1 MFNLVCKP
9 DEALASY
16 MASEGIDWKFLTP
29 RAPNFGG
36 LWEAGVKSLKFY
48 LKRVVGNI
56 RLTYEEFLTVIIQ
69 IEGML
74 NSRPLV
80 PLSSDLDDLNVLT
93 PSHFLIGSS
102 ITSIVEP
109 DLTNLNENRLD
120 NWQKITKIIQLIWK
134 RWSVDYLNS
143 LQQRNKWHFEK
154 KNAKIGDMV
163 IIKEDNLPSCQWS
176 LGRINNIYQ
185 GKDSKVRVVE
195 VKITRGLPS
204 EAEEENCDLIVL
216 DDMMNDVTSEISQM
230 FTMGSHHKKYSIIL
244 ITQNLFPRVKS
255 MRDISLNAHY
265 IILFRNNR
273 DVSQAACFGR
283 QAFPGRGKFFMD
295 SYKKATEEPFSYLL
309 VDVHPRSPEVQRLP
323 AASPAQ
329 RKAILKSATDDQI
342 KTLCEICDNL
352 LSGNIPTKKIKKL
365 CSYKRVIRLLANRS
379 VPISRKRKLFTTNR
393 QVGGFLPLILPGV
406 LSLLGGIAGKAIG
419 KRI

>member
-16 MASEGIDWKFLTP
+16 MASEGIDWKFLPP

-36 LWEAGVKSLKFY
+36 LWEAGVKSVKFY

-93 PSHFLIGSS
+93 PSHFLIGRS

-134 RWSVDYLNS
+134 RWSVDYINS

-154 KNAKIGDMV
+154 RMLK
-163 IIKEDNLPSCQWS
+163 L
-176 LGRINNIYQ
+176 
-185 GKDSKVRVVE
+185 
-195 VKITRGLPS
+195 
-204 EAEEENCDLIVL
+204 
-216 DDMMNDVTSEISQM
+216 EIW
-230 FTMGSHHKKYSIIL
+230 L
-244 ITQNLFPRVKS
+244 
-255 MRDISLNAHY
+255 
-265 IILFRNNR
+265 
-273 DVSQAACFGR
+273 
-283 QAFPGRGKFFMD
+283 
-295 SYKKATEEPFSYLL
+295 
-309 VDVHPRSPEVQRLP
+309 
-323 AASPAQ
+323 
-329 RKAILKSATDDQI
+329 
-342 KTLCEICDNL
+342 
-352 LSGNIPTKKIKKL
+352 
-365 CSYKRVIRLLANRS
+365 
-379 VPISRKRKLFTTNR
+379 
-393 QVGGFLPLILPGV
+393 
-406 LSLLGGIAGKAIG
+406 
-419 KRI
+419 

>member
-1 MFNLVCKP
+1 MIRWALKSSELNIEWEHRTGSQNVVVNVLSWNPVGNMDGSQISCAVLR
-9 DEALASY
+9 ALA
-16 MASEGIDWKFLTP
+16 
-29 RAPNFGG
+29 
-36 LWEAGVKSLKFY
+36 
-48 LKRVVGNI
+48 
-56 RLTYEEFLTVIIQ
+56 
-69 IEGML
+69 L
-74 NSRPLV
+74 NSR
-80 PLSSDLDDLNVLT
+80 
-93 PSHFLIGSS
+93 
-102 ITSIVEP
+102 E
-109 DLTNLNENRLD
+109 
-120 NWQKITKIIQLIWK
+120 QLI
-134 RWSVDYLNS
+134 REQREDPELEHIYRYLENPDDGSV
-143 LQQRNKWHFEK
+143 
-154 KNAKIGDMV
+154 NATV
-163 IIKEDNLPSCQWS
+163 CE
-176 LGRINNIYQ
+176 
-185 GKDSKVRVVE
+185 
-195 VKITRGLPS
+195 GLPS

-295 SYKKATEEPFSYLL
+295 SYKKVTEEPFSYLL

-352 LSGNIPTKKIKKL
+352 LSGNIPTKKIEKL

-379 VPISRKRKLFTTNR
+379 VPISRKR
-393 QVGGFLPLILPGV
+393 
-406 LSLLGGIAGKAIG
+406 GIAGKAIG

>member
-1 MFNLVCKP
+1 MGHVDLTAYLLRHVDLTACLLRHVGLTACFTVSCVSDGFWLLLQRV
-9 DEALASY
+9 ESALAFFQSS
-16 MASEGIDWKFLTP
+16 A
-29 RAPNFGG
+29 
-36 LWEAGVKSLKFY
+36 
-48 LKRVVGNI
+48 RV
-56 RLTYEEFLTVIIQ
+56 
-69 IEGML
+69 
-74 NSRPLV
+74 S
-80 PLSSDLDDLNVLT
+80 
-93 PSHFLIGSS
+93 
-102 ITSIVEP
+102 
-109 DLTNLNENRLD
+109 NEDR
-120 NWQKITKIIQLIWK
+120 T
-134 RWSVDYLNS
+134 R
-143 LQQRNKWHFEK
+143 
-154 KNAKIGDMV
+154 
-163 IIKEDNLPSCQWS
+163 NLPI
-176 LGRINNIYQ
+176 R
-185 GKDSKVRVVE
+185 
-195 VKITRGLPS
+195 LPS

-283 QAFPGRGKFFMD
+283 QAFPGR
-295 SYKKATEEPFSYLL
+295 A
-309 VDVHPRSPEVQRLP
+309 

-329 RKAILKSATDDQI
+329 RKAILKRATDDQI

-352 LSGNIPTKKIKKL
+352 LSSNIPTKKIKKL

-393 QVGGFLPLILPGV
+393 QVGGFLPLIVPGV